1 MSPGV
6 LPGVNGT
13 VLLQLRVFVIANEV
27 LPISLPSPLLAET
40 SLNSRTMDMGKL
52 TAAGMEPELPLL
64 TVVLPAPVLSVV
76 VACPPVCWT
85 SRR

>member
-1 MSPGV
+1 
-6 LPGVNGT
+6 
-13 VLLQLRVFVIANEV
+13 
-27 LPISLPSPLLAET
+27 
-40 SLNSRTMDMGKL
+40 MGKL

-76 VACPPVCWT
+76 VACPPVCWA